1 MTGDA
6 VLYDVR
12 LRVVQEYEN
21 VALSGRHIMRLAPL
35 SLPDEQD
42 VIVSSL
48 TITPAPSDR
57 QDFRDFFGNTA
68 VVTAF
73 TAPHDQI
80 EFDVTARVRRRTAPQ
95 RTACSSPL
103 SALPMELDSIH
114 SLDPASPHH
123 FLARSP
129 KVPVL
134 RELAEYARQ
143 FADPDKTVQ
152 DIAEELGLAL
162 HRDMKFDAKATDV
175 DTPIAEAFEKRH
187 GVCQDFT
194 HIMIGCLRSL
204 GISAGYVSGFLRTI
218 PPEGKPR
225 LEGADAMHAWVRI
238 WCGASAGWAEYD
250 PTNAIFANADHI
262 VIARGRDYFDVAPVK
277 GILRTAG
284 AQKSE
289 HFVDMVQVEAGA

>member
-80 EFDVTARVRRRTAPQ
+80 EFEVTARVRRRTAPQ

-103 SALPMELDSIH
+103 SALSMELDSIH
-114 SLDPASPHH
+114 SLDPASPTI
-123 FLARSP
+123 FSPALPKCRSCGNW
-129 KVPVL
+129 L
-134 RELAEYARQ
+134 N
-143 FADPDKTVQ
+143 
-152 DIAEELGLAL
+152 
-162 HRDMKFDAKATDV
+162 
-175 DTPIAEAFEKRH
+175 
-187 GVCQDFT
+187 
-194 HIMIGCLRSL
+194 
-204 GISAGYVSGFLRTI
+204 I
-218 PPEGKPR
+218 PGNLP
-225 LEGADAMHAWVRI
+225 
-238 WCGASAGWAEYD
+238 
-250 PTNAIFANADHI
+250 
-262 VIARGRDYFDVAPVK
+262 
-277 GILRTAG
+277 ILRRPFRTSLRNWG
-284 AQKSE
+284 WR
-289 HFVDMVQVEAGA
+289 FIGI